1 MIRFKIIFIKHIFL
15 FLVVI
20 STYCSN
26 SYENQD
32 DYDTNSYDSYDS
44 YDSYEYESQRNT
56 QEEDKQKLK
65 EVCQSLNGVVDSAL
79 NSKKKRNK
87 RY

>member
-32 DYDTNSYDSYDS
+32 DYDTNSYDN
-44 YDSYEYESQRNT
+44 YEYESQRNT

-79 NSKKKRNK
+79 NSKKRETSVIKEN
-87 RY
+87 